1 MRIREAIE
9 GDVAAILEL
18 IRGLAEYERL
28 ADRVTATEEKIRETL
43 FGARP
48 VAEALLAE
56 VGEEAVGLAI
66 FFTNYSTFLAKP
78 GIYLED
84 LFVKPHARGQG
95 IGKAMLKKIAQ
106 LAVERECGRV
116 EWSVLDWNE
125 PSIQFYESL
134 GAVAMKEWTVYRL
147 TGESLARLAQ
157 GRTS

>member
-1 MRIREAIE
+1 MRIREARDE
-9 GDVAAILEL
+9 DVATILEL
-18 IRGLAEYERL
+18 IQGLAEYEHL
-28 ADRVTATEEKIRETL
+28 ADRVTATENRIRETL

-56 VGEEAVGLAI
+56 VGDETVGLAI

-84 LFVKPHARGQG
+84 LFVKAHARGRG
-95 IGKAMLKKIAQ
+95 VGRALLKRIAQ
-106 LAVERECGRV
+106 MAVERECGRL
-116 EWSVLDWNE
+116 EWAVLNWNE

-147 TGESLARLAQ
+147 TGEALTRLA
-157 GRTS
+157 GS